1 MTVDVRLEL
10 QRKLNS
16 EPSKQLP
23 RLCSERK
30 TTTSR
35 LKRSS
40 ESRGIRL
47 WLSLELSIF
56 SFLLFS
62 ESHESESEPVFGLT
76 GRAGAG
82 CELEK
87 VVLEP
92 QVLELS
98 IIIG

>member
-16 EPSKQLP
+16 ESSKQLP

-40 ESRGIRL
+40 ESRGTRL
-47 WLSLELSIF
+47 W
-56 SFLLFS
+56 
-62 ESHESESEPVFGLT
+62 
-76 GRAGAG
+76 RARIGAVG
-82 CELEK
+82 
-87 VVLEP
+87 
-92 QVLELS
+92 
-98 IIIG
+98 

>member
-16 EPSKQLP
+16 ESSKQLP

-40 ESRGIRL
+40 ESRGTRL
-47 WLSLELSIF
+47 WGARIGAVGRTGITKGNTLGSL
-56 SFLLFS
+56 
-62 ESHESESEPVFGLT
+62 
-76 GRAGAG
+76 
-82 CELEK
+82 
-87 VVLEP
+87 
-92 QVLELS
+92 
-98 IIIG
+98 